1 MLSFPKNYNPVVYL
15 SAEFAVDSEL
25 PTYAGGLGVL
35 AGDVIKQA
43 ADDNA
48 EMIGVGILY
57 KGKHFVQHITNEG
70 KEEKRDSQFDH
81 DASFLRPTTGTNG
94 EPLRITIDTSD
105 ERIILKAY
113 HIRLSDNTIQFFL
126 STDVDGNPNRWRGDV
141 DALYSGDSESQIRQQ
156 IILGIG
162 GYKLLREL
170 KIKPRKYHF
179 NEGRPILL
187 FWELVNEFISR
198 GMNYYD
204 AFSAARNEVCY
215 TNHTLVDAANLE
227 YSIDQMISYAE
238 PYANR
243 ASVTVDEFL
252 SPGRTDHNTFSIT
265 KYALSV
271 SSRHSAVSQLHF
283 ELAKK
288 HWPEIDWVGVTNG
301 IHMPSWQDS
310 DFRRPNMTDKQ
321 LWELHMDKKQ
331 ELERSVIERT
341 GFGYDYNRLVIT
353 WARRLAEYKQPMAL
367 FEDIDRLKRIV
378 SKEGREIQILFAGN
392 AHGPDQRIK
401 GIIEK
406 IIEIASTD
414 LHGHVIFIPNYN
426 TSLAN
431 HLVSGSDIWLNTPK
445 YGLEASGTSG
455 MKAMSNGVINATVA
469 DGWAHEVDWK
479 GIGWELHSD
488 GISGQ
493 IYDLLEGK
501 IMDEYHE
508 RDKEGVPHKWVE
520 RMKKNVNLSEK
531 FSTERVLKE
540 YNEKLY
546 K

>member
-1 MLSFPKNYNPVVYL
+1 MLSFSKTYNPVVYL
-15 SAEFAVDSEL
+15 SAEFAIDSEL

-43 ADDNA
+43 ADEDFQ
-48 EMIGVGILY
+48 MIGIGILY
-57 KGKHFVQHITNEG
+57 RGKHFVQHITGEG

-81 DASFLRPTTGTNG
+81 DASFLRPTTGRDGKPIN
-94 EPLRITIDTSD
+94 IIIDISD
-105 ERIILKAY
+105 ERIVVKAY

-126 STDVDGNPNRWRGDV
+126 STDVDGNPNRWRNDMN
-141 DALYSGDSESQIRQQ
+141 ALYSGDSESQIRQQ

-162 GYKLLREL
+162 GYKLVQALGVNV
-170 KIKPRKYHF
+170 KKYHF
-179 NEGRPILL
+179 NEGRPIFL
-187 FWELVNEFISR
+187 FWELLAKYTDEGKSCEE
-198 GMNYYD
+198 
-204 AFSAARNEVCY
+204 AFQMARSQVSY

-227 YSIDQMISYAE
+227 YTIDQVTPYAASYADRCHVPLETILE
-238 PYANR
+238 P
-243 ASVTVDEFL
+243 
-252 SPGRTDHNTFSIT
+252 GKTDHNTFSIT
-265 KYALSV
+265 KFALEV
-271 SSRHSAVSQLHF
+271 SSKHSAVSKLHY

-288 HWPEIDWVGVTNG
+288 HWPNVEWVGITNG

-310 DFRRPNMTDKQ
+310 DFRKPNLTDKQ
-321 LWELHMDKKQ
+321 LWDLHMEKKM

-341 GFGYDYNRLVIT
+341 GFGYDYNRLTIT

-367 FEDIDRLKRIV
+367 FADIQRLQRIV
-378 SKEGREIQILFAGN
+378 SKEGREMQILFAGN

-401 GIIEK
+401 GIIEE
-406 IIEIASTD
+406 IIKIASSD

-455 MKAMSNGVINATVA
+455 MKAMSNGCINATVA
-469 DGWAHEVDWK
+469 DGWAHEVEWK
-479 GIGWELHSD
+479 DLGWELHSEN
-488 GISGQ
+488 ISEQ
-493 IYDLLEGK
+493 IYALLEGE
-501 IMDEYHE
+501 IANEYYE
-508 RDKEGVPHKWVE
+508 RNDDGIPTKWITRMRKSLAEAE
-520 RMKKNVNLSEK
+520 R

-546 K
+546 